1 MQRQL
6 FQRNRSTHSER
17 LSHNQPNP
25 EGHWTFWVHPTLEGT
40 LMNWYGLFTM
50 LFVTHLIAM
59 VLAFVA
65 GYEHAVDQMVERD
78 SQMKNHP
85 CMGGRM
91 GQKGE

>member
-1 MQRQL
+1 
-6 FQRNRSTHSER
+6 
-17 LSHNQPNP
+17 
-25 EGHWTFWVHPTLEGT
+25 
-40 LMNWYGLFTM
+40 M

-59 VLAFVA
+59 ILAFVA

>member
-1 MQRQL
+1 
-6 FQRNRSTHSER
+6 
-17 LSHNQPNP
+17 
-25 EGHWTFWVHPTLEGT
+25 
-40 LMNWYGLFTM
+40 MNWYGLFTM

-65 GYEHAVDQMVERD
+65 GYEHAVDQTVERD